1 MSNKSLILSGFNNHF
16 SEFLDDVL
24 RIFPNNKDILTAKKV
39 LTTIRSM
46 NPKLIIT
53 FWKNYIV
60 SKYGDQIESGDCDYF
75 LNKDYTA
82 DITDTQGSPELADA
96 IERLRGPLSE
106 LNNENLAKCVQYLQN
121 LSKLSMLYE

>member
-16 SEFLDDVL
+16 SEFIEDMLT
-24 RIFPNNKDILTAKKV
+24 IFPNNKDILTAKKAV
-39 LTTIRSM
+39 TNLRNM

-60 SKYGDQIESGDCDYF
+60 TNYGAQIEAGDCDFF
-75 LNKDYTA
+75 LKKDYKT
-82 DITDTQGSPELADA
+82 DISSMDGSPELIDVV
-96 IERLRGPLSE
+96 ERLRTPLSE
-106 LNNENLAKCVQYLQN
+106 LSEDNMNKCVKYIQN

>member
-16 SEFLDDVL
+16 SEFMDDVL
-24 RIFPNNKDILTAKKV
+24 NIFPTNKDILTAKKI
-39 LTTIRSM
+39 LANIRSV

-53 FWKNYIV
+53 FWKNYILV
-60 SKYGDQIESGDCDYF
+60 KYGTQIERGDCDYF
-75 LNKDYTA
+75 LKKDYAA
-82 DITDTQGSPELADA
+82 DIYDTDGSPELKDA

-106 LNNENLAKCVQYLQN
+106 LSDDNLAKCVKYLQN